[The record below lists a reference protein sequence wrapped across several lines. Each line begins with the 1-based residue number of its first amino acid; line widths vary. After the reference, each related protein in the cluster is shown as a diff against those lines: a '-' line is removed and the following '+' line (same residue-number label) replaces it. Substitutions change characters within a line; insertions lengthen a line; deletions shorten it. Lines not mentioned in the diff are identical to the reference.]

1 MRSLLGVLVLGR
13 HPVLLLRADELQA
26 FIDVVRTREILV
38 EGDIPNEA
46 INAYM
51 SQDKFQR
58 EFSTKREEKPELKK
72 QTKAEQKKA
81 PNQRSQWLQQIEQ
94 KGKNSGVNAETVI
107 ETIHAIWE
115 KK

>member
-38 EGDIPNEA
+38 EGDIPSETINE
-46 INAYM
+46 YM
-51 SQDKFQR
+51 SQGNFQR
-58 EFSTKREEKPELKK
+58 EFSAQREEKPELKT
-72 QTKAEQKKA
+72 QNQAEQKKA
-81 PNQRSQWLQQIEQ
+81 PNQRSQGIEQIDQ
-94 KGKNSGVNAETVI
+94 KGKDSGVDADTVI